1 MYVDTL
7 AANTLH
13 IKMPRVTLSRASPEC
28 VTLYSRS
35 PVQSV
40 RHPITYTVTFSTS
53 IGTEFHVCHRIAVTI
68 TGNGCF
74 VVPLLIHDQY
84 SVRICL

>member
-1 MYVDTL
+1 
-7 AANTLH
+7 
-13 IKMPRVTLSRASPEC
+13 MPRVTLSRASPEC

-53 IGTEFHVCHRIAVTI
+53 IGTEFQVSHRVAVTI
-68 TGNGCF
+68 TGKWF
-74 VVPLLIHDQY
+74 FRSSSTY
-84 SVRICL
+84 SRSI